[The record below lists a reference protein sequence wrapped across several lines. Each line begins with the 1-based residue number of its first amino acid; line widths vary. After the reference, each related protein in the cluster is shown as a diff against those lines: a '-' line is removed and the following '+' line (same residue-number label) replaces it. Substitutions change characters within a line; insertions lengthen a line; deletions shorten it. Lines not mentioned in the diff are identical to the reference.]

1 MDTTAVDRVN
11 TNSDGEGSDES
22 SSPEFLTRDKYVIR
36 QILLASGLV
45 VCLLAASMSAILLIS
60 EDSEVSNSNEKMF
73 DPLLQDEG
81 HDHRNASE
89 HVLYTDN
96 IQPVSFNS
104 LTAPGNAEVQVAES
118 PDGNTYAYIAGWS
131 EMHIVDVTNPY
142 NTTVKGVYIDPNT
155 QVLDVKYL
163 QYDGREYVIVQNQL
177 VDPGNADPNVGEWG
191 DPAQVTVT
199 LVDVTDK
206 ENPTFVDAWYDADHP
221 SGPHNLYTQMI
232 DNEWYI
238 FVANPEYEQCDVGQG
253 DACGGITIAHLN
265 FDGFGDDPTILKV
278 GEAEVSWESTRGG
291 WIYIHDMTVQKWP
304 GDDVNDPRFGK
315 TYVYGAYWE
324 AGLRIFDVSDVPHP
338 QNTPV
343 EYAFIAGGCVVS
355 IGTQLGCNWRAPEVG
370 LWMDFEDF
378 DGDGQP
384 DSGTTG
390 NENGGRSSYIHYA
403 EPVDDMVDASHLGYP
418 AGKMHLTLLSTEV
431 LDTTVGTG
439 MSYLLDTTD
448 YELYNGNIR
457 FLPKLIHGW
466 EIPFAEDHH
475 IPGGEEWLLFSP
487 HNADIEIFTT
497 GLPGYPDNSH
507 GGAWDGRIYLSSYH
521 AGLWVIDIETMM
533 IAGLSDGNKTAVHAE
548 STVGY
553 HISHAGDG
561 EPLDSS
567 YYDFGWTPFI
577 WAAEYHEGYTYLSCI
592 TTGLYIVQLDIDKP
606 YGN

>member
-1 MDTTAVDRVN
+1 MCI
-11 TNSDGEGSDES
+11 
-22 SSPEFLTRDKYVIR
+22 RD
-36 QILLASGLV
+36 S
-45 VCLLAASMSAILLIS
+45 
-60 EDSEVSNSNEKMF
+60 
-73 DPLLQDEG
+73 
-81 HDHRNASE
+81 
-89 HVLYTDN
+89 
-96 IQPVSFNS
+96 
-104 LTAPGNAEVQVAES
+104 
-118 PDGNTYAYIAGWS
+118 TYAYIAGWS

-142 NTTVKGVYIDPNT
+142 NTTVMGVYIDPNT

-199 LVDVTDK
+199 LVDVTNK

-232 DNEWYI
+232 DDEWYI

-265 FDGFGDDPTILKV
+265 FDGPSDNPVILKV

-304 GDDVNDPRFGK
+304 GEDTNDPRFGK

-338 QNTPV
+338 QNSPV
-343 EYAFIAGGCVVS
+343 EYAFIAGGCVGS
-355 IGTQLGCNWRAPEVG
+355 FGTQLGCNWRAPEVG

-403 EPVDDMVDASHLGYP
+403 EPVDEMVDASHLGYP

-439 MSYLLDTTD
+439 MSYLLDTTE
-448 YELYNGNIR
+448 YELYNGNVR
-457 FLPKLIHGW
+457 FLPKLVHGW

-487 HNADIEIFTT
+487 HNADIEIFPT
-497 GLPGYPDNSH
+497 GQQGYPDNSL
-507 GGAWDGRIYLSSYH
+507 GGSWDGRIYLSSYH
-521 AGLWVIDIETMM
+521 AGLWVIDIESMM
-533 IAGLSDGNKTAVHAE
+533 LAGLGDANKTEVHAE
-548 STVGY
+548 STIGY
-553 HISHAGDG
+553 HISHAEDG

-592 TTGLYIVQLDIDKP
+592 TTGLYIVQLDIDRP
-606 YGN
+606 YIN